1 MANSLLV
8 PLAFFCIGASTF
20 LFFTMLDNTLVFS
33 NIYLSCTLADSLRKS
48 SDILAITT
56 NHLLILSDLP
66 QPRFYSLRH
75 EGYWLFTWKK
85 IEEYNARMAEEENY
99 EQGCEDT
106 HLLTAPPKPNLPVT
120 PCSRRVLHCGTWF
133 SNIPSPSTLTSRG
146 SDYPSWLSLRG
157 FWLAQASQNWRACR
171 VGRGSLLQSWEGEAL
186 SPKPQISSPP
196 A

>member
-85 IEEYNARMAEEENY
+85 IERNIMPEWQRKKIMSKAARIPTYLRPLQSQTYLSHLAAEEYYIVEPDSQIY
-99 EQGCEDT
+99 R
-106 HLLTAPPKPNLPVT
+106 LLRP
-120 PCSRRVLHCGTWF
+120 
-133 SNIPSPSTLTSRG
+133 
-146 SDYPSWLSLRG
+146 
-157 FWLAQASQNWRACR
+157 
-171 VGRGSLLQSWEGEAL
+171 
-186 SPKPQISSPP
+186 
-196 A
+196 